1 MKLSQDKESRH
12 KEDQYK
18 NKATTQTKRK
28 HIMGVKGKHSHDFY
42 TCIFIL
48 KIEILK
54 ENHKH

>member
-18 NKATTQTKRK
+18 NKATTQTKK
-28 HIMGVKGKHSHDFY
+28 KAYGVKGKHSHDFY

-48 KIEILK
+48 KIEIR
-54 ENHKH
+54 